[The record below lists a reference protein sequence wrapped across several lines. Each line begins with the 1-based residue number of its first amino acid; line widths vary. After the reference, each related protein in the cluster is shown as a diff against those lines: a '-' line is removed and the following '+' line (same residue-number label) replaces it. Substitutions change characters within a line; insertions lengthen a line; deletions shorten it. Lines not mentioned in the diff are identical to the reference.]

1 MKFYAFNDDGKD
13 IVNLLLDHNRTDSG
27 TNGYCKGDKNPDLY
41 NNAYCVTY
49 EGKFTQQAST
59 TATLYGVRS
68 VIEVQKSKLS

>member
-1 MKFYAFNDDGKD
+1 MSFNG
-13 IVNLLLDHNRTDSG
+13 
-27 TNGYCKGDKNPDLY
+27 KNPDLY

-59 TATLYGVRS
+59 TATLYGVRP